1 MLKIR
6 LKRVGRKH
14 DPSYRIVVT
23 EDFRGPKSGKYIENI
38 GSYDPRKDIK
48 KIDADRVK
56 HWISKGVQISD
67 TVHNILVSE
76 KIIEGKKKDVSSKKK
91 GKKALERDSKKE
103 KPVEPKEKIEV
114 KEVVQTEASVES
126 TTEIKAE

>member
-91 GKKALERDSKKE
+91 GKKALERDGKKE

>member
-103 KPVEPKEKIEV
+103 KPVEPQEKIES
-114 KEVVQTEASVES
+114 KEEVQTEVLSETPVEVPK
-126 TTEIKAE
+126 E

>member
-103 KPVEPKEKIEV
+103 KPVEPQEKIES
-114 KEVVQTEASVES
+114 KEEVQTEVSAETPVEVPK
-126 TTEIKAE
+126 E

>member
-48 KIDADRVK
+48 KIDAERVK

-76 KIIEGKKKDVSSKKK
+76 KIIESKKKDVSSKKK

-103 KPVEPKEKIEV
+103 KPVEPQKTEEPKAKEEV
-114 KEVVQTEASVES
+114 SETITE
-126 TTEIKAE
+126 TTPA

>member
-48 KIDADRVK
+48 KIDAERVK
-56 HWISKGVQISD
+56 YWISKGVQISD

-91 GKKALERDSKKE
+91 GKKAQERDNKKE
-103 KPVEPKEKIEV
+103 KPIEPQKTEEPKTKEEPPIETP
-114 KEVVQTEASVES
+114 KE
-126 TTEIKAE
+126 